1 MKRTAVLTLF
11 CALLLAALARFGLG
25 QGSAVRE
32 LAPGVFFRQGDRG
45 RNQPANCGWI
55 VFKDYVFVIDAN
67 YPWGAREILPEIK
80 KTTSK
85 PIRFLF
91 DTHYHGDHAYGNM
104 LFVEA
109 GAAVVCS
116 QDCAAESRSKG
127 QAGWDK
133 NTATGE
139 FSLKPYRLEHP
150 TIVFGDAMSFDDGEH
165 RVELKRVGPGHT
177 KGDAVAYLPKEK
189 ILFTGDLC
197 VNWTSGNNAAD
208 ADANNVNWVRVLGEM
223 ARWDVGTIVPGH
235 GSLGTTDTLRA
246 QAAYLDDM
254 WKQVVAGRRAGK
266 TAEELAKEIDLGRHG
281 NFAASAQSNASS
293 IRAMYRKAG
302 E

>member
-1 MKRTAVLTLF
+1 MRRLALF
-11 CALLLAALARFGLG
+11 AAFALLLGAALRRAPS
-25 QGSAVRE
+25 QTSAVHE
-32 LAPGVFFRQGDRG
+32 LAPGVWFRQGDRA

-55 VFKDYVFVIDAN
+55 IFRDYVFVIDAN
-67 YPWGAREILPEIK
+67 FPWGAREILPEIR

-91 DTHYHGDHAYGNM
+91 DTHYHGDHAYGNS
-104 LFVEA
+104 LFVDA

-150 TIVFGDAMSFDDGEH
+150 TVVFGDAMAFDDGEH
-165 RVELKRVGPGHT
+165 RVELKRMGPGHT
-177 KGDAVAYLPKEK
+177 KGDTVAYLPKEK

-208 ADANNVNWVRVLGEM
+208 PDADHPHWARALGEM
-223 ARWDVGTIVPGH
+223 ARWDVTTVVPGH
-235 GSLGTTDTLRA
+235 GSLGTTDTLLR
-246 QAAYLDDM
+246 QQAYLQDM
-254 WKQVVAGRRAGK
+254 WDQVLAGRRAGK
-266 TAEELAKEIDLGRHG
+266 SADELVQTIDLSRHG
-281 NFAASAQSNASS
+281 NFAASPQSNASS

-302 E
+302 G

>member
-1 MKRTAVLTLF
+1 MRRIALF
-11 CALLLAALARFGLG
+11 AAFAFLLCAAFYRAPS
-25 QGSAVRE
+25 QTSAVHE
-32 LAPGVFFRQGDRG
+32 LAPGVWFRQGDRA

-55 VFKDYVFVIDAN
+55 IFHDYVFVIDAN
-67 YPWGAREILPEIK
+67 FPWGAREILPEIR

-91 DTHYHGDHAYGNM
+91 DTHYHADHAFGNS
-104 LFVEA
+104 LFVDA

-116 QDCAAESRSKG
+116 QDCAAESRTKG

-139 FSLKPYRLEHP
+139 FSLKPYRLEH
-150 TIVFGDAMSFDDGEH
+150 H
-165 RVELKRVGPGHT
+165 RVELKRMGPGHT
-177 KGDAVAYLPKEK
+177 RGDTVAYLPKEK

-208 ADANNVNWVRVLGEM
+208 PDADHPHCAQALGAM
-223 ARWDVGTIVPGH
+223 ARWDVKTVVPGH
-235 GSLGTTDTLRA
+235 GSLGTTNTLSA
-246 QAAYLDDM
+246 QQAYLEDM
-254 WKQVVAGRRAGK
+254 WTQVSAGRRAGK
-266 TAEELAKEIDLGRHG
+266 SADELVSQIDLSKHG
-281 NFAASAQSNASS
+281 NFAASPQSNASS

-302 E
+302 A